1 MSFFEKNPNKK
12 TIKTKERLSPENRN
26 NQMTTHNSL
35 NQNHQKRISLRLSA
49 VASVEASLIFPII
62 IFLFF
67 SIVWMIELFFIHSE
81 MGADLNSIGKEMVA
95 YSYPYAAV
103 GNAEGGGELA
113 ELAATVGRNE
123 LYVKSR
129 IKKPEI
135 LGNVSQMTTLFSS
148 GSREEIDI
156 VLTYRVEPLLTIP
169 GIKGVYL
176 TNHFYSKAYV
186 GYTGKDTKSDETVYI
201 TRTGVVY
208 HTTLYCRTLKTTIN
222 KISMSSVGKSR
233 NESGSK
239 YYACE
244 FCDFSNHNGE
254 VYITPT
260 GNRYH
265 SSEKCFQLKTD
276 IFEIPLSEVGDKGK
290 CKYCQ

>member
-1 MSFFEKNPNKK
+1 MSFFEKNENKNN
-12 TIKTKERLSPENRN
+12 KERLSTEHRI
-26 NQMTTHNSL
+26 NQKAAYNSL
-35 NQNHQKRISLRLSA
+35 SSDIQKRISLRLSA
-49 VASVEASLIFPII
+49 VATVEASLIIPVI
-62 IFLFF
+62 IFLFV
-67 SIVWMIELFFIHSE
+67 SIIWMVDLFYIHSE
-81 MGADLNSIGKEMVA
+81 MGADLDSVGKEIVA
-95 YSYPYAAV
+95 YSYPYAVA
-103 GNAEGGGELA
+103 GNDGGES
-113 ELAATVGRNE
+113 ELANLAASVGRNE
-123 LYVKSR
+123 IYVKSR
-129 IKKPEI
+129 IKEPKI
-135 LGNVSQMTTLFSS
+135 LGNVSQVTTLMSS
-148 GSREEIDI
+148 GSYDEIDI

-186 GYTGKDTKSDETVYI
+186 GYTGNDAESDETVYI

-208 HTTLYCRTLKTTIN
+208 HTSLNCRILKTTIN
-222 KISMSSVGKSR
+222 KISMNAVEKSR

-244 FCDFSNHNGE
+244 FCNFSNHNSE

-276 IFEIPLSEVGDKGK
+276 IFEIPLSEAGGRGK
-290 CKYCQ
+290 CKYCK